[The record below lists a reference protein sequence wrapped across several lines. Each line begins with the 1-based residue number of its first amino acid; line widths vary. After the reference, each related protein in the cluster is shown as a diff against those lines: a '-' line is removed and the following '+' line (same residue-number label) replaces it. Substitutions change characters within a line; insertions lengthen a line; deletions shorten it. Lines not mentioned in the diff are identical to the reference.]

1 MLNDATQERASTQSP
16 GSWGSRRSQKSSNT
30 PAVSAGFVLLQGMF
44 VPAPFPH
51 THADSVHELSISTSE
66 LSTCSSGTEL
76 TATGKGRAFCPLL
89 SADGL
94 GELVATHRSWGSGQA
109 WRVPSCPCYPKD
121 TSCAEGLLGDWG
133 WAVPSG
139 LCCKP
144 GKLSMRGTESAEAK
158 LQRKKNTAIMSCLFV
173 WDSKESK
180 VSGGSRCV
188 IKQEVV
194 SFI

>member
-1 MLNDATQERASTQSP
+1 MDCECLLLVRFSLFLVLCNEQGSYIKMFSEAMLNDATQERASTQSP

-94 GELVATHRSWGSGQA
+94 GELVATHRS
-109 WRVPSCPCYPKD
+109 
-121 TSCAEGLLGDWG
+121 
-133 WAVPSG
+133 
-139 LCCKP
+139 
-144 GKLSMRGTESAEAK
+144 
-158 LQRKKNTAIMSCLFV
+158 
-173 WDSKESK
+173 
-180 VSGGSRCV
+180 
-188 IKQEVV
+188 
-194 SFI
+194 